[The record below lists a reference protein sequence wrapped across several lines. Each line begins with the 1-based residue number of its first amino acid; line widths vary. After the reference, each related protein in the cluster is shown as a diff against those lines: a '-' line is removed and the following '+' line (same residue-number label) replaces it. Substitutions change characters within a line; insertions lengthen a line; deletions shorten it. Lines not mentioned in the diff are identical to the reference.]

1 LFNQEKKLTPEQIG
15 AQYDRDFALNEVM
28 DKFNLQIDHKVLE
41 QKFEDAIL
49 TRAEKEAEMHRKMPI
64 KSKFARKSNILFNKR
79 IAMEQGNINSM
90 DGRIFG
96 NESIRKKQ
104 EFDKLISS

>member
-1 LFNQEKKLTPEQIG
+1 MTK
-15 AQYDRDFALNEVM
+15 
-28 DKFNLQIDHKVLE
+28 
-41 QKFEDAIL
+41 
-49 TRAEKEAEMHRKMPI
+49 AEIEAEMHRKMPI
-64 KSKFARKSNILFNKR
+64 KSKFARKSNVLFNKR

-104 EFDKLISS
+104 EFDKLIAS

>member
-1 LFNQEKKLTPEQIG
+1 MTSEQIS
-15 AQYDRDFALNEVM
+15 ALYDKDFALNEVM
-28 DKFNLQIDHKVLE
+28 DKFNLHIDHSILE
-41 QKFEDAIL
+41 QKFEDPVM
-49 TRAEKEAEMHRKMPI
+49 TRAEIEAEMHKKMPI

-104 EFDKLISS
+104 EFDRLIQS